1 MHSEYKKFYSE
12 HFSKARYTQYQ
23 NDFEAQS
30 GKLYNLS
37 TSPYFVKASM
47 AAKIK
52 NEILPILIKL
62 LSSKAYQESVY
73 QRGWFLPKV
82 AITQEDFVGCA
93 DFHIKG
99 DAVKLIELNFFL
111 PGNIGFVELFPKLF
125 SQNFDYPF
133 EIFADGFEQKLANF
147 LKKRFLGTK
156 IALAVN
162 HMGLSVHY
170 FEHYKYLEKC
180 LNAYG
185 INATVVYAKDA
196 KLSSSNKPMW
206 EDEEYDGV
214 FNIVIPRIWEHNS
227 KVFANYTKLYKNVP
241 DLFFPNP
248 WCWTMGD
255 KRFLTR
261 LSHLY
266 AGDYGLNAHE
276 VEILQGITLKTHLMS
291 EFSSAREVCESF
303 NNTNRVVLKP
313 IDNFHTQGVY
323 IQPTLQKMEEILQ
336 NEADHYVVQE
346 LFNAEEIYYE
356 DENSMPIRPW
366 RAQLRTEFF
375 NGEFSNF
382 RAYGYSDPFGLSP
395 MMPVVVSHK

>member
-1 MHSEYKKFYSE
+1 MHNEYKKFYNE
-12 HFSKARYTQYQ
+12 HFSKARYMQYQ

-37 TSPYFVKASM
+37 TAPYFVKFSIAD
-47 AAKIK
+47 KIK
-52 NEILPILIKL
+52 NKILPVLLKL
-62 LSSKAYQESVY
+62 LSSKEYQESVY
-73 QRGWFLPKV
+73 RRGWFLPKV
-82 AITQEDFVGCA
+82 AITKADFVGCA
-93 DFHIKG
+93 DFHIHG
-99 DAVKLIELNFFL
+99 DTVKLIELNFFL

-125 SQNFDYPF
+125 SKNFHYSF
-133 EIFADGFEQKLANF
+133 EIFSDGFEQKLAMF
-147 LKKRFLGTK
+147 LKQRFSGRK

-170 FEHYKYLEKC
+170 FEHYKYLEKS
-180 LNAYG
+180 LNTYG
-185 INATVVYAKDA
+185 LTTKVVYAKDA

-206 EDEEYDGV
+206 ENEEYDGV
-214 FNIVIPRIWEHNS
+214 FNVVIPRIWEHNS
-227 KVFANYTKLYKNVP
+227 KIFANYTKLFKSIP
-241 DLFFPNP
+241 ELFFPNP

-261 LSHLY
+261 LAHLHT
-266 AGDYGLNAHE
+266 GDYGLNAQE
-276 VEILQGITLKTHLMS
+276 VEVLNSITLKTHLMS
-291 EFSSAREVCESF
+291 EFSSAREVCEAF

-323 IQPTLQKMEEILQ
+323 IQPTLQKIEEILH
-336 NEADHYVVQE
+336 NAADYYVVQE

-356 DENSMPIRPW
+356 DENAKPIRPW

-395 MMPVVVSHK
+395 MMPVVVIEK

>member
-1 MHSEYKKFYSE
+1 MQNEYKKFYND
-12 HFSKARYTQYQ
+12 HFTKARYIQYQ
-23 NDFEAQS
+23 KAFEAQS

-37 TSPYFVKASM
+37 TAPYFVKSSIAT
-47 AAKIK
+47 KIK
-52 NEILPILIKL
+52 DEVLPTLIKL

-73 QRGWFLPKV
+73 RRGWFLPKV

-99 DAVKLIELNFFL
+99 DEVKLIELNFFL
-111 PGNIGFVELFPKLF
+111 PGNIGYVELFPKLF
-125 SQNFDYPF
+125 SQNFDYSF
-133 EIFADGFEQKLANF
+133 EIFADGFEQKLATF
-147 LKKRFLGTK
+147 LKQRFSGTK

-162 HMGLSVHY
+162 HLGLSVHY
-170 FEHYKYLEKC
+170 FEHYKYLEKS
-180 LNAYG
+180 LNKHG
-185 INATVVYAKDA
+185 IHAKVVYAKDA
-196 KLSSSNKPMW
+196 EVSSSNKPMW
-206 EDEEYDGV
+206 DNEEYDGV

-227 KVFANYTKLYKNVP
+227 EAFANYTKLYTKASA
-241 DLFFPNP
+241 LFFPNP

-255 KRFLTR
+255 KRFLT
-261 LSHLY
+261 LLPKLHT
-266 AGDYGLNAHE
+266 GDYGLDEHE
-276 VEILQGITLKTHLMS
+276 VKILKSITLKTYLMS
-291 EFSSAREVCESF
+291 EFSSAREVCEAF

-323 IQPTLQKMEEILQ
+323 IQPTLQKIEEILK
-336 NEADHYVVQE
+336 NEADRYVVQE

-375 NGEFSNF
+375 DGKFSNF

-395 MMPVVVSHK
+395 MMPVVVTPV

>member
-266 AGDYGLNAHE
+266 AGDYGLNVHE